1 MKIESS
7 SQVETALSLQGSEDR
22 YLLFLL
28 VQALLSHVA
37 DFKSDPKEGFQKVGK
52 NDQYLLKITHFRSQN
67 KWKSNCQWRKAVKL
81 SPKVNLRELIILP
94 R

>member
-28 VQALLSHVA
+28 VQALLSHVV
-37 DFKSDPKEGFQKVGK
+37 DLKSDPKEGF
-52 NDQYLLKITHFRSQN
+52 
-67 KWKSNCQWRKAVKL
+67 
-81 SPKVNLRELIILP
+81 
-94 R
+94 